1 MRYGQNSKGRN
12 AGVENAVVDSSGGKC
27 SPPLLPIP
35 AVSTPAFYIA
45 AFQPPD
51 YFYEQQ
57 A

>member
-1 MRYGQNSKGRN
+1 MRYGQNSKGGN

-45 AFQPPD
+45 AFSAPRL
-51 YFYEQQ
+51 FL
-57 A
+57 